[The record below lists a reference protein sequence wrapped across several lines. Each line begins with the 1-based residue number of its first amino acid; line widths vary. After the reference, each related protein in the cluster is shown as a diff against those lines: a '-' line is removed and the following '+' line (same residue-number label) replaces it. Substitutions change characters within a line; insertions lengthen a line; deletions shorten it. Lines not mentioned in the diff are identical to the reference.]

1 MKINNVK
8 IRNFKSLKDID
19 IELGNIT
26 LLSGINSCGKSS
38 FIQTLLLL
46 KQNENRINDT
56 RNPIVNIKGDYIDL
70 GNKRDILFQE
80 AFDENISIE
89 IKSATMSS
97 SFIFKNKDL
106 KMIANFPLLGVE
118 ESFNLFNEDFQ
129 YISTDRIAPSITY
142 GLSDENIEKNLI
154 GIRGEYT
161 AHYLAKNKHKNIQIE
176 ELNHPNSKT
185 EQLLENVSLWLG
197 DISDGIEVK
206 AKVYEELQSVN
217 LTYSYAYGDTTTND
231 FTPLNIGFGITY
243 SLPIIVAILKSKPDD
258 LLIIENPESHLH
270 PSGQSKI
277 AELCAIAAA
286 NGVQIIIET
295 HSDHFLNGLR
305 VATKKKMIE
314 PEQSQIYYFRKEKN
328 SLATIADNLKIDKN
342 GRINQE
348 WPKGFF
354 DEWDNRLDELLW

>member
-1 MKINNVK
+1 MKIDRVS
-8 IRNFKSLKDID
+8 IQNFKSLKDVSLD
-19 IELGNIT
+19 LGDIT
-26 LLSGINSCGKSS
+26 LLTGVNSCGKSS

-46 KQNENRINDT
+46 KQNETRINMA
-56 RNPIVNIKGDYIDL
+56 RSPIVNIKGDYLDL

-80 AFDENISIE
+80 AFDENISIKL
-89 IKSATMSS
+89 KSKERIS
-97 SFIFKNKDL
+97 SFSFNNQDL
-106 KMIANFPLLGVE
+106 KMIADFPLLGLE
-118 ESFNLFNEDFQ
+118 ESFNLFNDDFQ

-161 AHYLAKNKHKNIQIE
+161 AHYLAKNKHKKIQIE
-176 ELNHPNSKT
+176 VLKHSNSQT

-206 AKVYEELQSVN
+206 AKVYEELQNVN
-217 LTYSYAYGDTTTND
+217 LTYSYTYGDTTTND
-231 FTPLNIGFGITY
+231 FTPLNIGFGVTY
-243 SLPIIVAILKSKPDD
+243 SLPIIVAIIKSKPGD

-270 PSGQSKI
+270 PAGQAKI
-277 AELCAIAAA
+277 AELCAIASA
-286 NGVQIIIET
+286 NGVQIIVET

-305 VATKKKMIE
+305 VATKKNHIK

-328 SLATIADNLKIDKN
+328 TLETIVDNLRVDEN

>member
-1 MKINNVK
+1 MKIDSVR
-8 IRNFKSLKDID
+8 IQNFKSLKDVAID
-19 IELGNIT
+19 LGNIT
-26 LLSGINSCGKSS
+26 LLTGVNSCGKSS

-46 KQNENRINDT
+46 KQNENRINTT
-56 RNPIVNIKGDYIDL
+56 RNPLVNIKGEYLDL

-89 IKSATMSS
+89 VSS
-97 SFIFKNKDL
+97 TEKIGSFVFNNKDL
-106 KMIANFPLLGVE
+106 KMIANFPLLGLE
-118 ESFNLFNEDFQ
+118 ESFSLFNEDFQ
-129 YISTDRIAPSITY
+129 YISTNRIAPSITY

-154 GIRGEYT
+154 GIQGEYT
-161 AHYLAKNKHKNIQIE
+161 AHYLAKNKHKQIQIE
-176 ELNHPNSKT
+176 ALKHADSKT

-206 AKVYEELQSVN
+206 AKVYEELQNVN
-217 LTYSYAYGDTTTND
+217 LTYSYTYGETTTND
-231 FTPLNIGFGITY
+231 FTPLNIGFGVTY
-243 SLPIIVAILKSKPDD
+243 SLPIIVAVLKSKPGD

-270 PSGQSKI
+270 PAGQSKI
-277 AELCAIAAA
+277 AELSAIAAA

-305 VATKKKMIE
+305 VATKKKIIQ

-328 SLATIADNLKIDKN
+328 TLETIADNLRIDES

>member
-1 MKINNVK
+1 MKIDTVS
-8 IRNFKSLKDID
+8 IQNFKSLKDVTL
-19 IELGNIT
+19 ELGDIT
-26 LLSGINSCGKSS
+26 LLTGVNSCGKSS

-46 KQNENRINDT
+46 KQNEDRINMVK
-56 RNPIVNIKGDYIDL
+56 NPIVNIKGDYLDL

-80 AFDENISIE
+80 AFDENISI
-89 IKSATMSS
+89 KVSS
-97 SFIFKNKDL
+97 KKRTGSFSFNNQDL
-106 KMIANFPLLGVE
+106 KMMADFPLLGLE
-118 ESFNLFNEDFQ
+118 ESFNLFNDDFQ
-129 YISTDRIAPSITY
+129 YITTDRIAPSITY
-142 GLSDENIEKNLI
+142 GLSDENIEQNII
-154 GIRGEYT
+154 GIQGEYT
-161 AHYLAKNKHKNIQIE
+161 AHYLAKNKHKQIQIE
-176 ELNHPNSKT
+176 ALKHPNSKT
-185 EQLLENVSLWLG
+185 KQLLENVSLWLG

-206 AKVYEELQSVN
+206 AKVYEELQNVN
-217 LTYSYAYGDTTTND
+217 LTYSYTYGETTTND

-243 SLPIIVAILKSKPDD
+243 SLPIIVAIIKSKPGD

-270 PSGQSKI
+270 PAGQAKI

-286 NGVQIIIET
+286 NNVQILIET

-305 VATKKKMIE
+305 VSTKKKAIK

-328 SLATIADNLKIDKN
+328 ALETIVENLRIDEN